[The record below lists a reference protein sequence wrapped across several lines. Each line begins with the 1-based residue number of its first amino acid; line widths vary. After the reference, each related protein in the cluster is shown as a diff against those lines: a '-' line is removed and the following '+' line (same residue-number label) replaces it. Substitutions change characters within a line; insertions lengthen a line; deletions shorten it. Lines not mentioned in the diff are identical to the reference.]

1 MIAFPERVPA
11 RTRVGRRS
19 VRCGSYLR
27 KQAKSGRTVM
37 PKDRRAG
44 CVVALAPR
52 DPSGRERLHAAT
64 RRGDLT
70 TCTSTDVPGELVHIG
85 IEVSTEGSGS
95 SRMHV
100 RGASAGIGSS
110 LPVLERTPRMIEN
123 RPKAPW
129 CEGDRPSR
137 PSPHHGAA
145 SSRMELAR
153 ARRLRRRVHVNR
165 SCHAFPAVVR
175 VRTQVWRVK
184 VSLFACIAASCACV
198 QHPFSGVEDMR
209 AQTPVVPPRTLGQ
222 GNAPGLGGR
231 SGPTRLR
238 SGSPRA
244 GYHSTSWT
252 CSQRG
257 GSGGVP
263 LRTEF

>member
-19 VRCGSYLR
+19 VRCGSYVR
-27 KQAKSGRTVM
+27 KQAKNGRTVM

-70 TCTSTDVPGELVHIG
+70 TCTSTDVPDELVHIG

-145 SSRMELAR
+145 SSRMELGLVGGVVGLILDLVLVVTCDRVPGKGVR
-153 ARRLRRRVHVNR
+153 AR
-165 SCHAFPAVVR
+165 
-175 VRTQVWRVK
+175 
-184 VSLFACIAASCACV
+184 
-198 QHPFSGVEDMR
+198 G
-209 AQTPVVPPRTLGQ
+209 
-222 GNAPGLGGR
+222 
-231 SGPTRLR
+231 
-238 SGSPRA
+238 
-244 GYHSTSWT
+244 
-252 CSQRG
+252 
-257 GSGGVP
+257 
-263 LRTEF
+263 

>member
-1 MIAFPERVPA
+1 MH
-11 RTRVGRRS
+11 
-19 VRCGSYLR
+19 
-27 KQAKSGRTVM
+27 K
-37 PKDRRAG
+37 
-44 CVVALAPR
+44 
-52 DPSGRERLHAAT
+52 
-64 RRGDLT
+64 
-70 TCTSTDVPGELVHIG
+70 STDMPGELVHIG

-95 SRMHV
+95 SCMHV

-137 PSPHHGAA
+137 PSP
-145 SSRMELAR
+145 RTTAR
-153 ARRLRRRVHVNR
+153 PAHEWSLHEQARRLRRVHVNR

-184 VSLFACIAASCACV
+184 VSSFACIAASCACV

-263 LRTEF
+263 FRTEF